1 MAKTDQAVPTSKGQL
16 PGSMESG
23 FFTLE
28 GKDVAVVIIPIDHAT
43 TKPPT
48 DKGNV
53 TLGHYREDLVG
64 SNGKVYTFS
73 GMTYRHDRK
82 K

>member
-1 MAKTDQAVPTSKGQL
+1 MAKEATAPISNGQL
-16 PGSMESG
+16 SDGMESG
-23 FFTLE
+23 FFTLD
-28 GKDVAVVIIPIDHAT
+28 GKDVAVVIIPVDHAT
-43 TKPPT
+43 AKPPT

-53 TLGHYREDLVG
+53 TVGHYREDLVG

>member
-1 MAKTDQAVPTSKGQL
+1 MANTAKAVPTSKGQL
-16 PGSMESG
+16 PEGTESG
-23 FFTLE
+23 FFTLD

-43 TKPPT
+43 AKPPT

-64 SNGKVYTFS
+64 SDGKVYTFS

>member
-1 MAKTDQAVPTSKGQL
+1 MADKATAPKANAQL
-16 PGSMESG
+16 PDGMESG
-23 FFTLE
+23 FYTLD
-28 GKDVAVVIIPIDHAT
+28 GKDVAVVIIPVDHAT
-43 TKPPT
+43 AKPPT

-53 TLGHYREDLVG
+53 TVGHYREDMVG
-64 SNGKVYTFS
+64 SNGKVYTLS